1 MNVPLVTPG
10 SGCCYHGIGSCSLIS
25 YKTDSSGNFS
35 YSTCLSVFLFEKW
48 CFQMVRHCI
57 RTVSTPLI
65 TLYRRVSKGILVFC
79 FRMFYDL
86 IQQKNPLQCWLQR
99 VLYSLK
105 VLLFFHDFH
114 DRLFSVIRRNAQQ
127 IHARCVDLRLEIHDL
142 SSLLY
147 F

>member
-1 MNVPLVTPG
+1 MNVPLVTPD
-10 SGCCYHGIGSCSLIS
+10 SGCCYHGIGSYSLIS
-25 YKTDSSGNFS
+25 YKTNSSGNFS
-35 YSTCLSVFLFEKW
+35 YSSCLSVLLFEKW
-48 CFQMVRHCI
+48 CFRMLI
-57 RTVSTPLI
+57 RCNRAVSTPLI
-65 TLYRRVSKGILVFC
+65 TLYRRVRNGILVFC

-105 VLLFFHDFH
+105 VYLFFHDFH

-127 IHARCVDLRLEIHDL
+127 IHAGGVDFRLEIHDL